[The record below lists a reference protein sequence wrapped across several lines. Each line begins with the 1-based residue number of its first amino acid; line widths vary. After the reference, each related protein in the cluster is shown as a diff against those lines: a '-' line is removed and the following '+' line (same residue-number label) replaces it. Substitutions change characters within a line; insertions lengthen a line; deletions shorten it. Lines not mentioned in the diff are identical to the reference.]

1 MKPFYVMQSARLRV
15 GRSGDPQFGE
25 PAGGNFIS
33 STLANRL
40 KPSVARWAAL
50 RRRVERAGARAK
62 GDGVEARSDVAGSC
76 LDVPARSRKQNLCQ
90 LH

>member
-1 MKPFYVMQSARLRV
+1 MLAEA
-15 GRSGDPQFGE
+15 GDLQFGE
-25 PAGGNFIS
+25 PAGSNFIS

-62 GDGVEARSDVAGSC
+62 GDGVAARS
-76 LDVPARSRKQNLCQ
+76 
-90 LH
+90 